1 MPLKKWSL
9 EENEII
15 KKYWNIPMR
24 DLLEKLPGRNSKTI
38 YWKISQLGE
47 NRQTYKRYTVDED
60 VFIKANYKTIGNF
73 EIGRKIKRTAKS
85 ISKRMIV
92 LGLRR
97 NGDDFKELAKSN
109 RGCYKKGCVS
119 KIAFPLGVL
128 QLVYDSKLDRHF
140 YNIKTEK
147 GFVRFSRYLYE
158 LFNNEKLKDTDIVFH
173 ADGNSLNLL
182 KENLIKITRKQ
193 LLYENNFKD
202 EAFVKRIFR
211 IQNPEL
217 IDNIIKNHH
226 DLIQVKK
233 QSFLLN
239 KKIKENDIS
248 RKA

>member
-1 MPLKKWSL
+1 MPLKKWSP
-9 EENEII
+9 EECEIV
-15 KKYWNIPMR
+15 KKYWNIPMQ
-24 DLLEKLPGRNSKTI
+24 DLVAKLPGRNRKTI

-60 VFIKANYKTIGNF
+60 EFIKANYKTIGNF

-85 ISKRMIV
+85 IAKRMIV

-109 RGCYKKGCVS
+109 RGCYKKGRVS

-128 QLVYDSKLDRHF
+128 QLVYDPKLDRHF

-158 LFNNEKLKDTDIVFH
+158 LFNNEKLNDSDIVFH

-182 KENLIKITRKQ
+182 KENLVKITRKQ

-211 IQNPEL
+211 IRSPEL
-217 IDNIIKNHH
+217 IEHVIKNHP

-239 KKIKENDIS
+239 KKIKENDLS
-248 RKA
+248 GKD